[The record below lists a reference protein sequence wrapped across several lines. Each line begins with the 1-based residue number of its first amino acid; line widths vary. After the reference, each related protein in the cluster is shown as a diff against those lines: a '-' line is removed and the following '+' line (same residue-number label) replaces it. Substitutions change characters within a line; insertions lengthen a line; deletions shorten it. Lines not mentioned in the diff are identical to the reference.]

1 MAAIKSGSEGKIAGL
16 YELDRTLGKGHF
28 AVVKLARH
36 VFTRQLV
43 AVKIIDKTKLDGMA
57 MGHLLQEVRCMKL
70 VQHPNVVRLY
80 EVIDTHTKLYL
91 ILELGDGGDLYD
103 YILRHEGGVAER
115 TAKVHFAQIVR
126 AIAYCHRLH
135 VVHRDLKPENVVFFR
150 QQGTVKLTDFGFSNH
165 FQPGTMLVTSCGSL
179 AYSAPEIL
187 LGEEYDAPAV
197 DIWSLGVILYML
209 VCGRPPFQEAND
221 SETLIMIMDCRYT
234 VPDHVSAECKD
245 LISRML
251 QREPSKRAPLLEIE
265 SHPWLQGVDASPS
278 PVSPHCSLSPQEHEL
293 ILQAMSSGNI
303 ADKDTIQEAL
313 DADRYNH
320 ITATY
325 YLLGERILRDKQ
337 ELSGLN
343 PEQRH
348 TQKSFSEPLDLVEAR
363 GPQADALRDASL
375 APVTQL
381 GSVSPGF
388 SRRGVCES
396 GDLLAPKPSRQDT
409 SFSDFGSPSSCLG
422 LSLRSVPPDPP
433 PVVKSLRAL
442 HQICE
447 EEEEEEEEDKPAV
460 QCSKAS
466 LVPSTASP
474 LDTSP
479 RRCLISKAPSVSEK
493 LGGRGKE
500 KSQGHGLCE
509 VLAEDEELQ
518 GEGGTVTE
526 ESQGDDTSK
535 KTTKIEET
543 ASQIEK
549 RSYMFEDKLQM
560 DQKLQNPR
568 GPPAAAHAEKNPTEE
583 TRKEGKAPDRSV
595 DERQKDHQQLFG
607 PPANGRTEEK
617 NHTAVAGTAK
627 HKQQNQSLQKL
638 VEPPSAVHTE
648 THLEEPGKTVKGLDR
663 EKSQR
668 HKDLQKTDI
677 CLSVARTEK
686 TQTEDPSKA
695 RKAADRAEDERNK
708 DLQKKDRPLPAA
720 QTEDKN
726 HIEEP
731 RKAERALDKAEDMGH
746 KNQSLQK
753 LDRFP
758 APPRLDSVQCCWGQ
772 SELSNDTLEDN
783 NNTPSKPRLLDTN
796 VVSAPCVSPRFL
808 PKNHCVDLRPDGV
821 ETRKVPGEAERT
833 EETYGKPQQ
842 GQRGSRDA
850 GTDSNKNKNVNL
862 RERLLQFP
870 LCEKALSFNIQPTSK
885 EKLLPF
891 AQYNCCHVL

>member
-1 MAAIKSGSEGKIAGL
+1 MAATKSGAEGKIAGL

-36 VFTRQLV
+36 VFTGQLV
-43 AVKIIDKTKLDGMA
+43 AVKIIDKTKLDGLA

-234 VPDHVSAECKD
+234 VPDHVSAECED

-251 QREPSKRAPLLEIE
+251 QRDPSKRAPLLEIE

-303 ADKDTIQEAL
+303 ADRDTIQE
-313 DADRYNH
+313 R
-320 ITATY
+320 
-325 YLLGERILRDKQ
+325 
-337 ELSGLN
+337 
-343 PEQRH
+343 P
-348 TQKSFSEPLDLVEAR
+348 FSEPLDLVEGR
-363 GPQADALRDASL
+363 SPQADALRDASL

-409 SFSDFGSPSSCLG
+409 SFSDFGSPSSCLS
-422 LSLRSVPPDPP
+422 LSFRSVPPDPP

-447 EEEEEEEEDKPAV
+447 EEEEEEEEEEAQPVV
-460 QCSKAS
+460 QCSKAC
-466 LVPSTASP
+466 LVPPAVLP
-474 LDTSP
+474 LETSP
-479 RRCLISKAPSVSEK
+479 EHCSLSKAPSISEK
-493 LGGRGKE
+493 LGGRGQE
-500 KSQGHGLCE
+500 KSKGHELCE
-509 VLAEDEELQ
+509 VLAEDQELQ
-518 GEGGTVTE
+518 GEGETVTD
-526 ESQGDDTSK
+526 ESQEDVSS
-535 KTTKIEET
+535 KTTAKNEKT
-543 ASQIEK
+543 ASLIEK
-549 RSYMFEDKLQM
+549 HSYMFEDKQQIDQNLQ
-560 DQKLQNPR
+560 KTSGP
-568 GPPAAAHAEKNPTEE
+568 PPAAHVEKDHTEE
-583 TRKEGKAPDRSV
+583 TRKEGKAPDTAV
-595 DERQKDHQQLFG
+595 NERHKDHEQLVG
-607 PPANGRTEEK
+607 PTENGRTEEK
-617 NHTAVAGTAK
+617 NQIEESDTAK
-627 HKQQNQSLQKL
+627 HKEQNLNL
-638 VEPPSAVHTE
+638 AEPPSVAHSEADT
-648 THLEEPGKTVKGLDR
+648 EEPGKTVESSDR
-663 EKSQR
+663 AKSEAQ
-668 HKDLQKTDI
+668 KDLQKIDR
-677 CLSVARTEK
+677 CLPVARTEK
-686 TQTEDPSKA
+686 PQTEDPSKA
-695 RKAADRAEDERNK
+695 QKASDRAEDH
-708 DLQKKDRPLPAA
+708 QKKDRPLPAA
-720 QTEDKN
+720 QIEDKKQV
-726 HIEEP
+726 EEP
-731 RKAERALDKAEDMGH
+731 QKTGRSTSKAEDEGD

-753 LDRFP
+753 LDRFS
-758 APPRLDSVQCCWGQ
+758 APPRLDPVQCCWGQ
-772 SELSNDTLEDN
+772 SEVSNDTQEDN
-783 NNTPSKPRLLDTN
+783 NNTLSKPRLLDTS

-842 GQRGSRDA
+842 DQRGSRDA
-850 GTDSNKNKNVNL
+850 GTDSSKNKNVNL